1 MWRASQDPEPRL
13 LPLPSEP
20 VPVGARGARASG
32 CGRMGGGTA
41 PMRSR
46 ATFGVRRPERLSSRA
61 PSYGKPGPRR
71 EPSGSVPAPLSPAR
85 GHLLAA
91 RPLRGARRQRP
102 ARATWP
108 FKGRWLGPP
117 ATRLA
122 FPRLSGAPSR
132 EGGPAQRLLPLLS
145 LPLLPPLSLGVV
157 VPAGRLLGAGC
168 CRGPAGA
175 KFCRRGTVTVLPPES
190 VPLSSVEKRKK

>member
-1 MWRASQDPEPRL
+1 MSEQNEGWGSVARKPGPRAATAPSPPRSRCL
-13 LPLPSEP
+13 W
-20 VPVGARGARASG
+20 GRGELGLVAAAG
-32 CGRMGGGTA
+32 WGGGTA

-46 ATFGVRRPERLSSRA
+46 ATFGVRRPERLASRA
-61 PSYGKPGPRR
+61 PSYGQPGPRR
-71 EPSGSVPAPLSPAR
+71 EPSGSGPAPLRPAR

-122 FPRLSGAPSR
+122 LPRLCGAPSR
-132 EGGPAQRLLPLLS
+132 EGGPAQRLLPLRSLS
-145 LPLLPPLSLGVV
+145 PSPPSIVPRRGGPGRAPPWCRLLPRP
-157 VPAGRLLGAGC
+157 
-168 CRGPAGA
+168 
-175 KFCRRGTVTVLPPES
+175 RR
-190 VPLSSVEKRKK
+190 RR

>member
-1 MWRASQDPEPRL
+1 MNVRAERGVEECCAQARTQSRDCSL
-13 LPLPSEP
+13 SPSEP

-46 ATFGVRRPERLSSRA
+46 ATFGVRRPERLASRA
-61 PSYGKPGPRR
+61 PSYGQPGPRR
-71 EPSGSVPAPLSPAR
+71 EPSGSGPAPLRPAR

-122 FPRLSGAPSR
+122 LPRLCGAPSR
-132 EGGPAQRLLPLLS
+132 EGGPAQRLLPLRSLS
-145 LPLLPPLSLGVV
+145 PSPPSIVPRRGGPGRAPPWCRLLPRP
-157 VPAGRLLGAGC
+157 
-168 CRGPAGA
+168 
-175 KFCRRGTVTVLPPES
+175 RR
-190 VPLSSVEKRKK
+190 RR